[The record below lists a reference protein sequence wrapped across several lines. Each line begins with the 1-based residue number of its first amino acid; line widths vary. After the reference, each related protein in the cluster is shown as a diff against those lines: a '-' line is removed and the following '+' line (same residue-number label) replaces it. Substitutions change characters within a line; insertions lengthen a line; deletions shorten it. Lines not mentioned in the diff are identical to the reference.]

1 MKKLLFFAFA
11 ISFAMVSCGNR
22 SNDKV
27 EKDTVDT
34 VLVDSIDSIDSVSI
48 DSVCTD

>member
-1 MKKLLFFAFA
+1 MKKLLIFAFA
-11 ISFAMVSCGNR
+11 ISFVMISCGNR

-27 EKDTVDT
+27 EKDTIDT
-34 VLVDSIDSIDSVSI
+34 VIVDSIDSVSV

>member
-1 MKKLLFFAFA
+1 MKKLLIFAFA
-11 ISFAMVSCGNR
+11 ISFAMISCGNR

-27 EKDTVDT
+27 EKDTIDT
-34 VLVDSIDSIDSVSI
+34 VIVDSIDSVSV